1 MVSYIMKRIL
11 LAAFTL
17 LVISFISFFIVQL
30 PPGDI
35 VDQYI
40 DMLPDVGA
48 NKDTI
53 ASVDAEKLREEWG
66 LNDPLILQ
74 WWRWVSGIIFRA
86 DFGTSYTSIA
96 GATPQGVPVV
106 EPIQNYL
113 PYTIYLSIFTAV
125 ITWIF
130 SLPVGIYSA
139 VRQHSIGDYVF
150 TFIGFTGL
158 AVPDFLLGLVLMYV
172 AYAYFDHS
180 VGGIFSGDYLT
191 APWSVGRVI
200 DMLQHLIIP
209 GIVLG
214 TAGTAGLI
222 RVMRNNLLDELDKPY
237 VVTAKAKGMPGWRII
252 VKYPVR
258 VAINPFISGIGGMLP
273 GLVSGSVIVS
283 IVLSLPT
290 IGPIFLEAVMAQDA
304 LNQVAK
310 NEFNKVYGE
319 DYVFL
324 GFRPGNEAVVK
335 GIVSNIRKLYT
346 VDVYQKKIDEIP
358 LMKGI
363 NNFKDFD
370 FLFSSSAGF
379 PGTIE
384 WVQYASDP
392 TGVPMASGVTSIQV
406 NEVMPYV
413 QAGQM
418 VGVLAGMPG
427 AAEYESLIN
436 QKGSATSGMDAQS
449 VAHLVIVLFII
460 LGNISFFI
468 ERKRSKKY

>member
-1 MVSYIMKRIL
+1 MSRIE
-11 LAAFTL
+11 
-17 LVISFISFFIVQL
+17 
-30 PPGDI
+30 
-35 VDQYI
+35 
-40 DMLPDVGA
+40 DVFLKIG
-48 NKDTI
+48 
-53 ASVDAEKLREEWG
+53 SVDR
-66 LNDPLILQ
+66 
-74 WWRWVSGIIFRA
+74 R
-86 DFGTSYTSIA
+86 
-96 GATPQGVPVV
+96 
-106 EPIQNYL
+106 
-113 PYTIYLSIFTAV
+113 
-125 ITWIF
+125 WIF
-130 SLPVGIYSA
+130 
-139 VRQHSIGDYVF
+139 
-150 TFIGFTGL
+150 
-158 AVPDFLLGLVLMYV
+158 
-172 AYAYFDHS
+172 
-180 VGGIFSGDYLT
+180 
-191 APWSVGRVI
+191 
-200 DMLQHLIIP
+200 LIIAA
-209 GIVLG
+209 V
-214 TAGTAGLI
+214 
-222 RVMRNNLLDELDKPY
+222 
-237 VVTAKAKGMPGWRII
+237 
-252 VKYPVR
+252 
-258 VAINPFISGIGGMLP
+258 
-273 GLVSGSVIVS
+273 VIVPLLFPIGLPIRATDTTKDVYDAIERLPAGSNVLLSTEYSPSTRPENHPMTIS
-283 IVLSLPT
+283 ILRHLFKNNHKVFVTCLWPD
-290 IGPIFLEAVMAQDA
+290 GQFMAQDA

-358 LMKGI
+358 VMKGI
-363 NNFKDFD
+363 NNVKDFD